1 MGDLRVVAPL
11 EIEAAQR
18 GRGKAPYSLP
28 LPPHSPPIPP
38 VCPYARDILPVWLQ
52 TSLHTLP
59 SCPASVTSHL
69 HTPAQANH
77 AIAKLNE
84 TELQGRRIHVRP
96 DREGGGG
103 GRQGLPSGMRSPP
116 QMMPY
121 GGGMPPMMM
130 GGGGGQGGRGRCY
143 VGNLAYGVGWQD
155 LKDLFRSVGRVVH
168 ADVMQEDNGR
178 SKGYGIVE
186 FESRAEVRPAP
197 RNWGQ
202 GGPQGRLDLIL
213 YIFSSCIS
221 RHCPA
226 HIQFPLETCVP

>member
-1 MGDLRVVAPL
+1 M
-11 EIEAAQR
+11 
-18 GRGKAPYSLP
+18 
-28 LPPHSPPIPP
+28 
-38 VCPYARDILPVWLQ
+38 
-52 TSLHTLP
+52 T
-59 SCPASVTSHL
+59 SCPASINSHL

-103 GRQGLPSGMRSPP
+103 GRQGPPPSGMRSPP

-143 VGNLAYGVGWQD
+143 VGNLAYSVGWQD
-155 LKDLFRSVGRVVH
+155 LKDLFRAVGRVVH

-186 FESRAEVRPAP
+186 FESRAEVRT
-197 RNWGQ
+197 WGR
-202 GGPQGRLDLIL
+202 GGGRGL
-213 YIFSSCIS
+213 
-221 RHCPA
+221 
-226 HIQFPLETCVP
+226 